1 MHVHKVTNIVWTHFH
16 AKLLGKYLFWFSL
29 FLFVTDHPLP
39 CDCGSAKCL
48 LISALMQKY
57 DEEQTAL
64 ELEAEEMDACAAT
77 EAARNVDLVENSG
90 THSVN
95 GSIDE

>member
-1 MHVHKVTNIVWTHFH
+1 MSILHIQYILTVTVLDQLRYKNLLRNSLLF
-16 AKLLGKYLFWFSL
+16 KCFCLLG
-29 FLFVTDHPLP
+29 HPLP
-39 CDCGSAKCL
+39 CDCGSAKCR
-48 LISALMQKY
+48 LIAALMQKY

-90 THSVN
+90 IN
-95 GSIDE
+95 E

>member
-1 MHVHKVTNIVWTHFH
+1 M
-16 AKLLGKYLFWFSL
+16 
-29 FLFVTDHPLP
+29 TDHPLP

>member
-1 MHVHKVTNIVWTHFH
+1 
-16 AKLLGKYLFWFSL
+16 
-29 FLFVTDHPLP
+29 
-39 CDCGSAKCL
+39 
-48 LISALMQKY
+48 MQKY

-90 THSVN
+90 IN
-95 GSIDE
+95 E